1 MVTKKSLMRGK
12 IVWLGVL
19 LVTAVCVSR
28 AQTQAPTKKKEIQS
42 TWLGHA
48 AFELV
53 SSGGTDILIDP
64 FLTKNPATPAELKD
78 LSRYHPNFILVT
90 HSHGD
95 HLGDAVELAKMSKA
109 KIVSVYMPEPFK
121 KGELPR
127 ELIEPVNVG

>member
-1 MVTKKSLMRGK
+1 MIRYRIERARKQARPVATPSSQMATKKSLMRGK

-19 LVTAVCVSR
+19 LVMAVCVAR
-28 AQTQAPTKKKEIQS
+28 GQTQAPTKKKEIQI

-78 LSRYHPNFILVT
+78 LSHYHP
-90 HSHGD
+90 
-95 HLGDAVELAKMSKA
+95 
-109 KIVSVYMPEPFK
+109 
-121 KGELPR
+121 
-127 ELIEPVNVG
+127 

>member
-1 MVTKKSLMRGK
+1 MRRK
-12 IVWLGVL
+12 IIWFGL
-19 LVTAVCVSR
+19 LWVTALSLSR
-28 AQTQAPTKKKEIQS
+28 AQTETPTKKKEIQI

-78 LSRYHPNFILVT
+78 LAHYHPNFILVT

-95 HLGDAVELAKMSKA
+95 HLGDAVELAKMRRLKSSA
-109 KIVSVYMPEPFK
+109 FTCRSRLK
-121 KGELPR
+121 KGNCLA
-127 ELIEPVNVG
+127 N